1 MSVSRMRF
9 FSLVA
14 LLSLIFLL
22 TGCGG
27 GGGGGAEAPQTPVAG
42 SSVVIASAGAA
53 TTLYGVEFTLQLPP
67 GVTLATP
74 GGGTLAAGAMVPSGG
89 AAGTDVTLN
98 AYYDTAVSPQTV
110 KVSLVKPS
118 GFPVGRFL
126 TVTPVL
132 AQGTDLV
139 PAAFAITGFKAWDDL
154 TTYRVD
160 PLITSVVAAP

>member
-1 MSVSRMRF
+1 MP
-9 FSLVA
+9 
-14 LLSLIFLL
+14 L

-27 GGGGGAEAPQTPVAG
+27 GGGVEAPQAPVAG
-42 SSVVIASAGAA
+42 SSIVIETAGAA

-74 GGGTLAAGAMVPSGG
+74 GGGTLAAGVMVPSGG
-89 AAGTDVTLN
+89 AAGADAGLSVF
-98 AYYDTAVSPQTV
+98 YDTGAAPQTV

-126 TVTPVL
+126 SVTLVL
-132 AQGTDLV
+132 AQGTTLV
-139 PAAFAITGFKAWDDL
+139 PAAFVISGFKAWDDL
-154 TTYRVD
+154 ASYRVN